1 MALCQLPK
9 EIIVSARRNFEWP
22 ELLTADG
29 RGIAFGGD
37 YNPDQWSED
46 IWDDDIR
53 LYKGYSWEDYGK
65 EMLDCCGYEIPE
77 QIIDFIDLERYGRY
91 CGEEYLQEYSD
102 GLIEIQ

>member
-1 MALCQLPK
+1 M
-9 EIIVSARRNFEWP
+9 SARRNFEWP

-53 LYKGYSWEDYGK
+53 LMKQAGVNTVD
-65 EMLDCCGYEIPE
+65 P
-77 QIIDFIDLERYGRY
+77 RH
-91 CGEEYLQEYSD
+91 LQLGSHPTHR
-102 GLIEIQ
+102 GSLGFRLA

>member
-1 MALCQLPK
+1 M
-9 EIIVSARRNFEWP
+9 SARRNFEWP

-53 LYKGYSWEDYGK
+53 LMKQDRKSVV
-65 EMLDCCGYEIPE
+65 
-77 QIIDFIDLERYGRY
+77 
-91 CGEEYLQEYSD
+91 
-102 GLIEIQ
+102 

>member
-1 MALCQLPK
+1 M
-9 EIIVSARRNFEWP
+9 SARRNFEWP

-53 LYKGYSWEDYGK
+53 LMKQAGVNTVALANG
-65 EMLDCCGYEIPE
+65 
-77 QIIDFIDLERYGRY
+77 
-91 CGEEYLQEYSD
+91 GESGPRTMASLKTWRK
-102 GLIEIQ
+102 LRA

>member
-46 IWDDDIR
+46 I
-53 LYKGYSWEDYGK
+53 
-65 EMLDCCGYEIPE
+65 
-77 QIIDFIDLERYGRY
+77 
-91 CGEEYLQEYSD
+91 
-102 GLIEIQ
+102 